1 MTNWKET
8 TLGEVVDIII
18 DHRGMTP
25 KKMGGDWA
33 SVGYRAVSAK
43 SIKTGQLVNEDQMNL
58 LPENLYRKWM
68 KEEVEYGDILLTS
81 EAPLGE
87 HIIWKSEEKL
97 VLSQRIFGIR
107 TEKEVFDP
115 FFFNYFIDS
124 KYYQHQL
131 KSRESG
137 STVTGIKQSE
147 LLKTKIL
154 LPPLSEQKEIAG
166 VLSSLDDK
174 IELLREKNKTLEATA
189 QAIFKEWF
197 VNFNFPGATDKMIDS
212 ELGEIPEEW
221 RIGRLSDVADITI
234 GRTPPR
240 KESEWFSTDSN
251 DVKWISIKDMG
262 NCGVYTGDTAEYL
275 TRDAVERF
283 NIPVIPKNTAV
294 VSFKMTVGR
303 VSITVEEMLSN
314 EAIAHIKLKKDGL
327 TVEYIYLF
335 LKNFNFSDLGS
346 TSSIVNATNSTAI
359 KNLSVLIPEK
369 NIIDE
374 FDSAVGSV
382 FQKIL
387 TNSEQIQTLSTLRD
401 TLLPK
406 LMSGDLRIK

>member
-1 MTNWKET
+1 MINWKET
-8 TLGEVVDIII
+8 TLGEAC
-18 DHRGMTP
+18 
-25 KKMGGDWA
+25 K
-33 SVGYRAVSAK
+33 
-43 SIKTGQLVNEDQMNL
+43 
-58 LPENLYRKWM
+58 
-68 KEEVEYGDILLTS
+68 IL
-81 EAPLGE
+81 
-87 HIIWKSEEKL
+87 
-97 VLSQRIFGIR
+97 
-107 TEKEVFDP
+107 
-115 FFFNYFIDS
+115 
-124 KYYQHQL
+124 
-131 KSRESG
+131 SG
-137 STVTGIKQSE
+137 STPSTEDSSFWDGNISWITPKDLSGFNGTFIEKGERNITEAGLRNSSAQLLTPNTILFSSRAPIGYVAIAKKELTTNQGFKNIVCDEKITHFQFIYYWLKFKSNLIEKRSSGSTFSE
-147 LLKTKIL
+147 ASASLMRSLEID
-154 LPPLSEQKEIAG
+154 LPPIEEQKEIAG

>member
-1 MTNWKET
+1 MINWKET
-8 TLGEVVDIII
+8 TLGEAC
-18 DHRGMTP
+18 
-25 KKMGGDWA
+25 K
-33 SVGYRAVSAK
+33 
-43 SIKTGQLVNEDQMNL
+43 
-58 LPENLYRKWM
+58 
-68 KEEVEYGDILLTS
+68 IL
-81 EAPLGE
+81 
-87 HIIWKSEEKL
+87 
-97 VLSQRIFGIR
+97 
-107 TEKEVFDP
+107 
-115 FFFNYFIDS
+115 
-124 KYYQHQL
+124 
-131 KSRESG
+131 SG
-137 STVTGIKQSE
+137 STPSTEDSSFWDGNISWITPKDLSGFNGTFIEKGERNITEAGLRNSSAQLLTPNTILFSSRAPIGYVAIAKKELTTNQGFKNIVCDEKITHFQFIYYWLKFKSNLIEKRSSGSTFSE
-147 LLKTKIL
+147 ASASLMRSLEID
-154 LPPLSEQKEIAG
+154 LPPIEEQKEIAG

-174 IELLREKNKTLEATA
+174 IEFLREENKTLEATA

>member
-212 ELGEIPEEW
+212 ELGEIPEGW
-221 RIGRLSDVADITI
+221 RAGKLGEEVKIVMGQSPSGESYNENENGEVFFQGRTDFSDRFPQVRLYTTEPKRMAERFDVLVSVRAPVGDINVASERCCIGRGLAAVRSDYKSYALYKIKSLKDAFNKFEAEGTVFGSIN
-234 GRTPPR
+234 
-240 KESEWFSTDSN
+240 KDSF
-251 DVKWISIKDMG
+251 
-262 NCGVYTGDTAEYL
+262 L
-275 TRDAVERF
+275 
-283 NIPVIPKNTAV
+283 NI
-294 VSFKMTVGR
+294 
-303 VSITVEEMLSN
+303 
-314 EAIAHIKLKKDGL
+314 EA
-327 TVEYIYLF
+327 
-335 LKNFNFSDLGS
+335 
-346 TSSIVNATNSTAI
+346 
-359 KNLSVLIPEK
+359 LIPATEVVKSFDGFANSLDEK
-369 NIIDE
+369 IFNNY
-374 FDSAVGSV
+374 S
-382 FQKIL
+382 
-387 TNSEQIQTLSTLRD
+387 QIQNLSTLRD

-406 LMSGDLRIK
+406 LMNGELKIRN